1 MVDWA
6 IALGGVGLLVIV
18 GVVAWCVRGG
28 NGRRILGAVGG
39 SAFGLGSGFVILS
52 ASNQSGIASIA
63 GFGLSILLGMIVLGP
78 GDLGRIFAAQPSYSL
93 RHGGDDARRSGGS
106 EPAAGRSSARLAQLR
121 EDLCGEPLELGRV
134 VHPANAEQD
143 VLRAGLAQRAEAL
156 HDLVRRLAVG
166 VH

>member
-63 GFGLSILLGMIVLGP
+63 GFGLSILLGMIVLG
-78 GDLGRIFAAQPSYSL
+78 LGILGVFSQRNRVTAFVTAGTMLAGAVAASQL
-93 RHGGDDARRSGGS
+93 LVAAAR
-106 EPAAGRSSARLAQLR
+106 
-121 EDLCGEPLELGRV
+121 V
-134 VHPANAEQD
+134 
-143 VLRAGLAQRAEAL
+143 
-156 HDLVRRLAVG
+156 
-166 VH
+166 